1 MGPVTAAQMKY
12 MEQMANAG
20 GLSYLDMMENAGRA
34 AAEQA
39 LRLWPEA
46 KTAAVFCGKGNNGGD
61 GFVVARLLHQAGL
74 EVRVILAGGP
84 VPSTPEARTNF
95 DRVAALG
102 IYMGP
107 MDEKTEAFVQ
117 CADVL
122 VDGVCGTGFRCTLR
136 PGAAQ
141 AARWMNAAPGPV
153 LALDIPSG
161 VECDTGR
168 VAPGAVQ
175 ADCTVT
181 FHAAKPCH
189 TLAAAQC
196 GEVVV
201 ADIGIR
207 L

>member
-1 MGPVTAAQMKY
+1 MEQVTAAQMKQI
-12 MEQMANAG
+12 EQAANAG
-20 GLSYLDMMENAGRA
+20 GLSYLTMMENAGRA
-34 AAEQA
+34 AAELARQ
-39 LRLWPEA
+39 RWPRA

-74 EVRVILAGGP
+74 EVRVILTDGP
-84 VPSTPEARTNF
+84 VPATRDAQTNF
-95 DRVAALG
+95 DRAKALS
-102 IYMGP
+102 ISMGP
-107 MDEKTEAFVQ
+107 MDEAAEAFVRR
-117 CADVL
+117 ADVL
-122 VDGVCGTGFRCTLR
+122 IDGVCGTGFHGDLR
-136 PGAAQ
+136 PGAML
-141 AARWMNAAPGPV
+141 AARWMNTAPGAV

-189 TLAAAQC
+189 TLAVAQC

>member
-1 MGPVTAAQMKY
+1 MEQVTAAQMKQI
-12 MEQMANAG
+12 EQAANAG
-20 GLSYLDMMENAGRA
+20 GLSYLTMMENAGRA
-34 AAEQA
+34 AAERARQ
-39 LRLWPEA
+39 RWPRA
-46 KTAAVFCGKGNNGGD
+46 QTAAVFCGKGNNGGD

-74 EVRVILAGGP
+74 EVRVILTDGP
-84 VPSTPEARTNF
+84 VPATRDAQTNF
-95 DRVAALG
+95 DRAKALS
-102 IYMGP
+102 IPMGP
-107 MDEKTEAFVQ
+107 MDEASEAFVQ
-117 CADVL
+117 RSDVL
-122 VDGVCGTGFRCTLR
+122 IDGVCGTGFHGDLR
-136 PGAAQ
+136 PGAAL
-141 AARWMNAAPGPV
+141 AARWMNTSPGAV

-175 ADCTVT
+175 ADCTVA

-189 TLAAAQC
+189 TLAAVQC

>member
-1 MGPVTAAQMKY
+1 MEQVTAAQMKQI
-12 MEQMANAG
+12 EQAANAG
-20 GLSYLDMMENAGRA
+20 GLPYLAMMENAGRA
-34 AAEQA
+34 AAELVRQ
-39 LRLWPEA
+39 RWPLA

-74 EVRVILAGGP
+74 EVRIILTDGP
-84 VPSTPEARTNF
+84 VPAARDAQTNF
-95 DRVAALG
+95 DRAKVLA
-102 IYMGP
+102 IPIGP
-107 MDEKTEAFVQ
+107 MDEMSETFVQ

-122 VDGVCGTGFRCTLR
+122 IDGICGTGFHGNLR
-136 PGAAQ
+136 PGAMLS
-141 AARWMNAAPGPV
+141 ARWMNTSPGAV

-168 VAPGAVQ
+168 VASDAVQ